1 MNSLILHFL
10 QLINHLLVNLYF
22 APPFW
27 RQRAQSHRRRHCQGF
42 QQLSVLEC
50 LHRFEGGVLVWVKE
64 IVVLLDYLD
73 RVVSFRLVQV
83 QTLEGR
89 ILSFLQ
95 LQLHLWLGACRATL
109 ARFD

>member
-22 APPFW
+22 ALLFR
-27 RQRAQSHRRRHCQGF
+27 RQRAQRHRRRHCQRS
-42 QQLSVLEC
+42 QQLSVLES
-50 LHRFEGGVLVWVKE
+50 LHRFEGGVLVRVKE

-73 RVVSFRLVQV
+73 RVVSFGLVQV
-83 QTLEGR
+83 ETLEGR
-89 ILSFLQ
+89 VLSFLQ